1 MRKPE
6 LLAPAGNL
14 EKLKFALIYGADA
27 VYLAG
32 KAYGLRAAAGNFTL
46 EEMEEGVKFAHDR
59 GKKVYVTLNII
70 PHNSDLKGLDRYIK
84 DIDRIGVDSVIVA
97 DPAIITLVQENAPNL
112 PIALSTQA
120 NNTNWKSAIF
130 WHNVGVSRIILA
142 RELSL
147 KEIKTIVDK
156 TPSTLE
162 IETFVHGAMCIS
174 YSGRCL
180 LSNYMANRD
189 SNRGACAQPCR
200 WKYKV
205 VEEKRPGEYYPIYE
219 DERGTHIFNS
229 KDLCMIEHIPEL
241 VDAGISSFKI
251 EGRMKS
257 LYYVATIVA
266 TYRKALDLY
275 LKDPENFKT
284 DPKWL
289 DEITKA
295 SHREYTK
302 GFYFSRPGQEEQ
314 VYKTSTYIR
323 NYDFIGIVLDYD
335 ESTQIATIE
344 QRNRMI
350 IGDDIEIMG
359 PYRDYYNY
367 KIEKMWDIEGNPIE
381 SAPHPQ
387 QIIKMKIDKPISPF
401 DILRKEVPIE

>member
-1 MRKPE
+1 
-6 LLAPAGNL
+6 
-14 EKLKFALIYGADA
+14 
-27 VYLAG
+27 
-32 KAYGLRAAAGNFTL
+32 
-46 EEMEEGVKFAHDR
+46 
-59 GKKVYVTLNII
+59 
-70 PHNSDLKGLDRYIK
+70 
-84 DIDRIGVDSVIVA
+84 
-97 DPAIITLVQENAPNL
+97 
-112 PIALSTQA
+112 
-120 NNTNWKSAIF
+120 
-130 WHNVGVSRIILA
+130 
-142 RELSL
+142 
-147 KEIKTIVDK
+147 
-156 TPSTLE
+156 
-162 IETFVHGAMCIS
+162 
-174 YSGRCL
+174 
-180 LSNYMANRD
+180 MANRD

-200 WKYKV
+200 WKYRV